1 MEIIDSKKE
10 YRQGIIS
17 VLMCNCLWGCLP
29 IYWQWLIPID
39 SITIIYYRIFLVAM
53 VCLGVALKVHTREE
67 ILAPLRN
74 RSQLMRLI
82 IAGLVITINWSIY
95 IYAVNSGR
103 VIQTSIG
110 YYMEPLVVCLFGMFI
125 FKEKANKYKAFA
137 LVMGA
142 IGVLAVILY
151 FKQVPVIALG
161 VSISFSIYA
170 AIKRGLQMPP
180 TLSLLYETI
189 FLAPIALVIIIAKEI
204 NGTGALAVA
213 TPGRYVLL
221 LLCGFLT
228 ALPLMLFAN
237 AANKTNMFIL
247 GLTEYISPT
256 IALIISIFYF
266 KEDFAPVQLIAFAII
281 WVGLVFFSIGEFREY
296 KADKTDIN
304 P

>member
-1 MEIIDSKKE
+1 MDRLDSKKE

-17 VLMCNCLWGCLP
+17 VLLCNTLWGLLP

-39 SITIIYYRIFLVAM
+39 SITIIYYRVFLVAL
-53 VCLGVALKVHTREE
+53 VCLLVALKVHTKEE

-74 RSQLMRLI
+74 KSQFIRLI
-82 IAGLVITINWSIY
+82 LAGLVITLNWSIY

-125 FKEKANKYKAFA
+125 FKEKANKYKAVA
-137 LVMGA
+137 LIMGA

-151 FKQVPVIALG
+151 FKQVPIIALG

-189 FLAPIALVIIIAKEI
+189 FLAPRALVIIIVK
-204 NGTGALAVA
+204 
-213 TPGRYVLL
+213 R
-221 LLCGFLT
+221 
-228 ALPLMLFAN
+228 
-237 AANKTNMFIL
+237 
-247 GLTEYISPT
+247 
-256 IALIISIFYF
+256 
-266 KEDFAPVQLIAFAII
+266 
-281 WVGLVFFSIGEFREY
+281 
-296 KADKTDIN
+296 
-304 P
+304 

>member
-1 MEIIDSKKE
+1 MDRLDSKKE

-17 VLMCNCLWGCLP
+17 VLLCNTLWGLLP

-39 SITIIYYRIFLVAM
+39 SITIIYYRVFLVAV
-53 VCLGVALKVHTREE
+53 VCLLVALKVHTKEE

-74 RSQLMRLI
+74 KSQFIRLI
-82 IAGLVITINWSIY
+82 LAGLVITLNWSIY

-125 FKEKANKYKAFA
+125 FKEKANKYKAVA
-137 LVMGA
+137 LIMGA

-151 FKQVPVIALG
+151 FKQVPIIALG

-189 FLAPIALVIIIAKEI
+189 FLAPIALVIIIVKET
-204 NGTGALAVA
+204 NGTGALVVA
-213 TPGRYVLL
+213 DPGKYALL
-221 LLCGFLT
+221 LLCGFCT
-228 ALPLMLFAN
+228 AIPMMLFAN

-256 IALIISIFYF
+256 IALVISIFYF

-281 WVGLVFFSIGEFREY
+281 WVGLIFFSMGEY
-296 KADKTDIN
+296 KEYKNAGTE
-304 P
+304 

>member
-1 MEIIDSKKE
+1 METVDSKKE
-10 YRQGIIS
+10 YRQGVIS
-17 VLMCNCLWGCLP
+17 VLLCNCLWGMLP

-39 SITIIYYRIFLVAM
+39 SITIIYYRVFLVAL
-53 VCLGVALKVHTREE
+53 VCLGVAFKVHTKEE
-67 ILAPLRN
+67 ILAPLKN
-74 RSQLMRLI
+74 RSQLIRLI

-137 LVMGA
+137 LIMGA
-142 IGVLAVILY
+142 IGVLAVIIY
-151 FKQVPVIALG
+151 FRQIPTIALG

-180 TLSLLYETI
+180 TLSLLYETV
-189 FLAPIALVIIIAKEI
+189 FLAPIALVIIFYLEI
-204 NGTGALAVA
+204 NGTGALAVGE
-213 TPGRYVLL
+213 PGKYVLL

-281 WVGLVFFSIGEFREY
+281 WTGLIFFTIGEYKEY
-296 KADKTDIN
+296 KNAGN
-304 P
+304 SES